1 MFFDAVSSEE
11 ETELLTGTSGIPSRF
26 PPLSLSSPACADR
39 CPNQLRRVAP
49 SLAFTD
55 ASYCS
60 LRLTWGFQDV
70 GQASG
75 CPSALP
81 TRVAPSGACPGD
93 RLQALASRAVSGL
106 GARFQVRLK
115 PPSWFAVLACA
126 HPARP
131 TSSLPS
137 ELPRSGRAKAGPV
150 GHLARWPL
158 PGPSWPRDP
167 PDLHG
172 HPTG

>member
-26 PPLSLSSPACADR
+26 PPLSLSSPALADR

-115 PPSWFAVLACA
+115 PPSGSLCSLAL
-126 HPARP
+126 
-131 TSSLPS
+131 TQ
-137 ELPRSGRAKAGPV
+137 
-150 GHLARWPL
+150 LARRP
-158 PGPSWPRDP
+158 PSRPSCLVRGARKQDR
-167 PDLHG
+167 
-172 HPTG
+172 